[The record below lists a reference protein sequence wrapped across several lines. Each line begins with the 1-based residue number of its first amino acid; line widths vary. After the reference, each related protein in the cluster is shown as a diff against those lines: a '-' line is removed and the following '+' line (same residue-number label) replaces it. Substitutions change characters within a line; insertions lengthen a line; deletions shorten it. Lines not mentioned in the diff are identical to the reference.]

1 MINKVILVGRFTAD
15 PEVKQTQSGLSVIS
29 FNIACNRQY
38 EQNGERKADFINCVA
53 WRQTAEFIGKYFRKG
68 NAIGIEGSIQ
78 TRRYQDKD
86 GNNRIAVEILVER
99 VSFVGSNNHK
109 GGGYI
114 PSDDDAPPSSDTG
127 SGTVNYSSG
136 CVDDFEELECDMDL
150 PF

>member
-1 MINKVILVGRFTAD
+1 MLSKVILVGRLTAD

-29 FNIACNRQY
+29 FTVACNRQY
-38 EQNGERKADFINCVA
+38 EQNGERKADFINCIA
-53 WRQTAEFIGKYFRKG
+53 WRQTAEFIGKYLKKG
-68 NAIGIEGSIQ
+68 SSIGIESSIQ
-78 TRRYQDKD
+78 TRKYEDKD
-86 GNNRIAVEILVER
+86 GNKRIAVEILVER

-114 PSDDDAPPSSDTG
+114 SSDDDAPPSSVAD

-136 CVDDFEELECDMDL
+136 SVDDFEELECDMDL